1 MFKFDSDI
9 PTYAEWKTQLEKITK
24 DQPEQAKKYQ
34 EQIQKFW
41 QDFYEDALSP
51 FKIKNNSRQEQH
63 TQKTGQN
70 LTRIA
75 TGEQQKFS
83 MCSRIGAP

>member
-1 MFKFDSDI
+1 M
-9 PTYAEWKTQLEKITK
+9 TK

-51 FKIKNNSRQEQH
+51 FKNKKIAQNRAPRKQSKKIISDVLIIVSSLLEALIKSKPTVTLYFNFFRA
-63 TQKTGQN
+63 
-70 LTRIA
+70 R
-75 TGEQQKFS
+75 
-83 MCSRIGAP
+83 

>member
-1 MFKFDSDI
+1 MFKFDLDI
-9 PTYAEWKTQLEKITK
+9 PTYAEWKTQLDKMTK

-51 FKIKNNSRQEQH
+51 FKIK
-63 TQKTGQN
+63 K
-70 LTRIA
+70 
-75 TGEQQKFS
+75 
-83 MCSRIGAP
+83 

>member
-1 MFKFDSDI
+1 MFKFDLNI
-9 PTYAEWKTQLEKITK
+9 PTYAEWKTELDKMTK

-51 FKIKNNSRQEQH
+51 FKIKKQLKNR
-63 TQKTGQN
+63 
-70 LTRIA
+70 
-75 TGEQQKFS
+75 
-83 MCSRIGAP
+83 APRKQSKKIIFLMF

>member
-9 PTYAEWKTQLEKITK
+9 PTYAEWKTQLEKMTK

-41 QDFYEDALSP
+41 KDFYEDALSP
-51 FKIKNNSRQEQH
+51 FKINKQFKNRVPRKQS
-63 TQKTGQN
+63 KKIIF
-70 LTRIA
+70 LM
-75 TGEQQKFS
+75 F
-83 MCSRIGAP
+83 

>member
-51 FKIKNNSRQEQH
+51 FKINK
-63 TQKTGQN
+63 
-70 LTRIA
+70 
-75 TGEQQKFS
+75 
-83 MCSRIGAP
+83 